1 MNFVVVGAPLS
12 GKGTISKK
20 LSAYLNIPHI
30 STGNLLRDLA
40 NSNSKEISSY
50 VSEKLKTGDLFPD
63 EFIYAVLENRL
74 EKSDCKNGVILDGFP
89 RTLTQA
95 EWLDSKFKI
104 DFAIYTTVSNATIL
118 QRLSKRLVCP
128 SCNTVYNIDGY
139 DKNYCDKCKTTLVRR
154 ADDNEE
160 VLLKRINNYNKITF
174 PILDAYLKQ
183 NKLVTVANEGSIDVV
198 FNELLRKLKIWLP

>member
-30 STGNLLRDLA
+30 STGNLLRDLI

-50 VSEKLKTGDLFPD
+50 VDEKLKKGELFPD

-95 EWLDSKFKI
+95 KWLDSKFNI
-104 DFAIYTTVSNATIL
+104 NYAIYTTVSEVTLL

-128 SCNTVYNIDGY
+128 TCGSVYNVDSY
-139 DKNYCDKCKTTLVRR
+139 NKNYCDKCKSNLVRR

-160 VLLKRINNYNKITF
+160 VLLKRIKEYNALTF
-174 PILDAYLKQ
+174 PILDDYLKQ
-183 NKLVTVANEGSIDVV
+183 NKLVTVANEGSIDLV
-198 FNELLRKLKIWLP
+198 FEELLRKLKI

>member
-30 STGNLLRDLA
+30 STGNLLRDLV

-50 VSEKLKTGDLFPD
+50 VSEKIKTGELFPD

-74 EKSDCKNGVILDGFP
+74 IKSDCKNGVILDGFP

-95 EWLDSKFKI
+95 KWLDSKLKV
-104 DFAIYTTVSNATIL
+104 DFAIYTTVSNATVL
-118 QRLSKRLVCP
+118 NRLSKRLVCP
-128 SCNTVYNIDGY
+128 TCNSVYNVDSY
-139 DKNYCDKCKTTLVRR
+139 SKNYCEKCKTTLVRR
-154 ADDNEE
+154 TDDNEE
-160 VLLKRINNYNKITF
+160 VLLKRIKNYNSITF
-174 PILDAYLKQ
+174 PILDEYLKQ
-183 NKLVTVANEGSIDVV
+183 NKLVTVANEGSIDLV
-198 FNELLRKLKIWLP
+198 FEELLRKLKI

>member
-30 STGNLLRDLA
+30 STGNLLRDLV
-40 NSNSKEISSY
+40 NSNSKEISTY
-50 VSEKLKTGDLFPD
+50 VDEKLKKGELFPD

-74 EKSDCKNGVILDGFP
+74 DKSDCKNGVILDGFP

-95 EWLDSKFKI
+95 KWLDSKLKI
-104 DFAIYTTVSNATIL
+104 DHAIYTTVSNATVL
-118 QRLSKRLVCP
+118 QRLSKRLICP
-128 SCNTVYNIDGY
+128 TCSAVYSVDTY
-139 DKNYCDKCKTTLVRR
+139 DKNYCEKCKTNLVRR

-160 VLLKRINNYNKITF
+160 ALLKRIKDYNQVTF
-174 PILDAYLKQ
+174 PILDEYLKQ
-183 NKLVTVANEGSIDVV
+183 NKLVTVANEGSIDLV
-198 FNELLRKLKIWLP
+198 FEELLRKLNI

>member
-30 STGNLLRDLA
+30 STGNLLRDLV

-50 VSEKLKTGDLFPD
+50 VDEKLKAGELFPD

-74 EKSDCKNGVILDGFP
+74 DKSDCKNGVILDGFP

-95 EWLDSKFKI
+95 KWLDSKLKV
-104 DFAIYTTVSNATIL
+104 DFAIYTTVSNATVL

-128 SCNTVYNIDGY
+128 TCGSVYNADSY
-139 DKNYCDKCKTTLVRR
+139 DRNYCDKCKTNLVRR

-160 VLLKRINNYNKITF
+160 ALLKRIKDYNAITF
-174 PILDAYLKQ
+174 PILDEYLKQ
-183 NKLVTVANEGSIDVV
+183 NKLVTVANEGSIDLV
-198 FNELLRKLKIWLP
+198 FEELLRKLKI